1 MTTADLHTLT
11 GAYALHAL
19 SDEEREAFERH
30 LAECEPCAQET
41 AELSATAARL
51 GLAVSVPPRPAMRE
65 DVLRQI
71 TTVRQE
77 GPTVRQEGPTVR
89 QEGPA
94 GPALPHRTRT
104 RSRGSRTRPLSRWAL
119 AACLAAAA
127 ALGGTAV
134 WQHERAEDALEQA
147 RRADRGAD
155 DIAAVLTA
163 PDARSRTAKLA
174 GGATGTVVVSDS
186 RDRAVFMASGMAEP
200 PRGRVYQLWFDD
212 DGTMRSAGLMDPAR
226 TSQAVLMR
234 GAVGGASGMGVT
246 VEPKGGSEEP
256 TSTPLALLNLP
267 A

>member
-1 MTTADLHTLT
+1 MTTADLHTMT

-30 LAECEPCAQET
+30 LGECEPCTQET

-51 GLAVSVPPRPAMRE
+51 GLAVSLPPRPAMRE
-65 DVLRQI
+65 HVLQQI
-71 TTVRQE
+71 RTVRQE
-77 GPTVRQEGPTVR
+77 GPG
-89 QEGPA
+89 
-94 GPALPHRTRT
+94 GPALPRHARTT
-104 RSRGSRTRPLSRWAL
+104 SRGRPVARWAL

-134 WQHERAEDALEQA
+134 WQHQRAEDALEQA
-147 RRADRGAD
+147 RRADRGAN

-163 PDARSRTAKLA
+163 ADAKSRTTKLA

-186 RDRAVFMASGMAEP
+186 RDRAVFMASGMTEP
-200 PRGRVYQLWFDD
+200 PRGKVYQLWFDD

-226 TSQAVLMR
+226 TSQAVLMK
-234 GAVGGASGMGVT
+234 GAVAGASGMGVT
-246 VEPKGGSEEP
+246 VEPKGGSEQP
-256 TSTPLALLNLP
+256 TSTPLTLLNLP

>member
-71 TTVRQE
+71 A
-77 GPTVRQEGPTVR
+77 TVRQEGPTVR

-94 GPALPHRTRT
+94 GPALPRRART
-104 RSRGSRTRPLSRWAL
+104 RSRGSRTRPVPRWAL

-200 PRGRVYQLWFDD
+200 PRGKVYQLWFDD

>member
-30 LAECEPCAQET
+30 LGECEACAQET

-71 TTVRQE
+71 A
-77 GPTVRQEGPTVR
+77 TVR

-94 GPALPHRTRT
+94 GPALPRRARM
-104 RSRGSRTRPLSRWAL
+104 RSRGSRTRPLPRWAL

-155 DIAAVLTA
+155 GIAAVLTA
-163 PDARSRTAKLA
+163 PDARSRTTKLA

-200 PRGRVYQLWFDD
+200 PRGKVYQLWFDD